1 MTKEELTISETL
13 RHIELVGRLMSNVVK
28 ALALK
33 AAYHDHSKLQVPEL
47 QHFVEYTEQLKGLT
61 YGSKEYKACLKKLKP
76 ALVHHYD
83 NNRHHPEH
91 FPAGISDMSLIDLI
105 EMLVDWYA
113 ATKRH
118 LDGDIVK
125 SIKINAKRFKISP
138 QLQRILLNTIED
150 MDLDQP

>member
-1 MTKEELTISETL
+1 MTKEEIATADTL
-13 RHIELVGRLMSNVVK
+13 RHIQLVGRLLSNVLQE
-28 ALALK
+28 LALRASK
-33 AAYHDHSKLQVPEL
+33 HDHSKLQAPEL

-76 ALVHHYD
+76 ALVHHYE
-83 NNRHHPEH
+83 NNRHHPE
-91 FPAGISDMSLIDLI
+91 FFTGGIEGMSLIDLI

-118 LDGDIVK
+118 ADGDIVK

-150 MDLDQP
+150 MDLDQS